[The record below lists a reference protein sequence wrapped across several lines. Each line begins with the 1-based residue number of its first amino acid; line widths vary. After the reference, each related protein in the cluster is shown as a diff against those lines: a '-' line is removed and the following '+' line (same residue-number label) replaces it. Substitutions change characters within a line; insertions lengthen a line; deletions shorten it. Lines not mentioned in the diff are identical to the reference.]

1 MRMLAAALAVLFG
14 ALFGLCLQNR
24 LRRQERVLRQI
35 CLLLRQM
42 RTKTA
47 CLHTPFPELV
57 RAFCDAQAFSD
68 LTFLPDCAVQC
79 DAGVA
84 FPEAWNEAV
93 RRFRRSGAL
102 SAGAGRELSE
112 LAFSAC
118 GADAESVDGVLS
130 MYEQTMCRYARE
142 AREHSR
148 TGGQLCVRVCGAVGL
163 LFGILII

>member
-1 MRMLAAALAVLFG
+1 MRAFVLILPVLLGAVFG
-14 ALFGLCLQNR
+14 RSLQNR
-24 LRRQERVLRQI
+24 LRRRERVLRQI

-42 RTKTA
+42 RTSTA
-47 CLHTPFPELV
+47 YLHTPFPALV
-57 RAFCDAQAFSD
+57 RSFCDGEAFKE

-84 FPEAWNEAV
+84 FPEAWHESV

-102 SAGAGRELSE
+102 SAGAGRELSQ

-118 GADAESVDGVLS
+118 GADAQSVDSVLS
-130 MYEQTMCRYARE
+130 LYEDAMHRHLQDAE
-142 AREHSR
+142 EHSR
-148 TGGQLCVRVCGAVGL
+148 TGGELCVRVCSAVGL